1 VRRTKASV
9 RHTKALMRY
18 DGALLERSGASVR
31 HSGASVRHSGASV
44 RHPCDILVVGADMDS
59 PRPHIIHV
67 PIHIPAITCRARS
80 LIRGQPSITPIIGGG
95 FGPHIIHV
103 PIHIPAKIF
112 DNRRWILPSYHSCP
126 YPHPCNNL
134 SSSVSDPPAGALICG
149 LICTNRDSTNDT
161 GKAAIPRR

>member
-9 RHTKALMRY
+9 RHTRALMRY

-80 LIRGQPSITPIIGGG
+80 LIRGQPSISPIIGGG
-95 FGPHIIHV
+95 FGP
-103 PIHIPAKIF
+103 
-112 DNRRWILPSYHSCP
+112 LTT
-126 YPHPCNNL
+126 CNNL